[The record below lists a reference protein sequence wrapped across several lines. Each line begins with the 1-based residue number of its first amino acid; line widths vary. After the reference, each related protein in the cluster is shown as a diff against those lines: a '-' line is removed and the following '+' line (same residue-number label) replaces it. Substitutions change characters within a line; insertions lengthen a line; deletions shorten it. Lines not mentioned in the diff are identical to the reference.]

1 MEYLERLAQKR
12 SEHRAGLSGMCK
24 AKDLK
29 RELTFSW
36 FGIGKVW
43 ILNKENIGRN

>member
-12 SEHRAGLSGMCK
+12 NEHRAGLSGMCK

-29 RELTFSW
+29 RELTFAW
-36 FGIGKVW
+36 FGIGKKWVPD
-43 ILNKENIGRN
+43 KEIISNN